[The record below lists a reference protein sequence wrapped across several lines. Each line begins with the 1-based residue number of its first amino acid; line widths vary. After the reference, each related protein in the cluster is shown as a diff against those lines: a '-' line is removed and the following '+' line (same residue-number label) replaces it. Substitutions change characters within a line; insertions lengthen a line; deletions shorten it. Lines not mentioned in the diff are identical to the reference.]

1 MRLVPSALVLSL
13 ALALPAMAE
22 TPVTADA
29 AARTSLGLT
38 VYQSDFALV
47 EDVRRVTLND
57 GATVVHLPD
66 VSEAMIAASAQVLPV
81 GSGSPFTVR
90 SQGLG
95 GAVADTESLLRA
107 YEGREI
113 TVLRVLDSGEE
124 VHQRARILRAA
135 PQVIAEIDGKIH
147 VGLPGQPVFD
157 ALPPDLPLR
166 SGLSATLDGTKAGA
180 APLALRYLTRG
191 LSWTADHVL
200 TLAPDR
206 TKADLTTWATLRNGT
221 TQDWRSANLA
231 VVAGDVR
238 LPDGGNGPIPMM
250 TRAMAS
256 PPMME
261 KDASG
266 GVQREA
272 TDGVHVYRMAAPIT
286 LTAQETRQVRLLGAT
301 ALPIETVYEDEG
313 NPYAFHDR
321 HAGERR
327 SHPATLLVLRN
338 AADGPL
344 GAPLPAGPI
353 RVYAAD
359 SSGHARFVG
368 GAPLPPVPVGEEARV
383 EIGRA
388 FDLTVE
394 RTQTAFKRLS
404 EKVVESSHRITVR
417 NGGADPA
424 TVRIIETLPGDW
436 EITEASQPH
445 EKKDAA
451 RALWPV
457 TVPANGA
464 VDLTFTVRTQ
474 F

>member
-1 MRLVPSALVLSL
+1 MRLVSSALVLSVAL
-13 ALALPAMAE
+13 SAPALAQTPATAE
-22 TPVTADA
+22 AS
-29 AARTSLGLT
+29 ARTSLGLT

-47 EDVRRVTLND
+47 EDVRRVTLGD

-81 GSGSPFTVR
+81 GSGSAFTVR
-90 SQGLG
+90 SLGLG
-95 GAVADTESLLRA
+95 GAVADTASLLRA
-107 YEGREI
+107 YEGKEI
-113 TVLRVLDSGEE
+113 TVLRFLDSGEE
-124 VHQRARILRAA
+124 VRTRARLLRAGL
-135 PQVIAEIDGKIH
+135 QVIAEIDGRIH

-157 ALPPDLPLR
+157 ALPPELPLR
-166 SGLSATLDGTKAGA
+166 AGLTATLDGTQAGA

-200 TLAPDR
+200 TLAPGR
-206 TKADLTTWATLRNGT
+206 TTADLTTWATLRNGT

-238 LPDGGNGPIPMM
+238 LPEGGSGPMPPMV
-250 TRAMAS
+250 RAMAS
-256 PPMME
+256 GPMME
-261 KDASG
+261 KASDS
-266 GVQREA
+266 GVEREA
-272 TDGVHVYRMAAPIT
+272 TDGVHVYRMAAPVT
-286 LTAQETRQVRLLGAT
+286 LAAEETRQVRLLGAS
-301 ALPIETVYEDEG
+301 ALPIDTVYEDEG
-313 NPYAFHDR
+313 NPFVYHDR
-321 HAGERR
+321 HGGERR

-338 AADGPL
+338 AANGPL
-344 GAPLPAGPI
+344 GAPLPAGPV

-368 GAPLPPVPVGEEARV
+368 GAALPPVPVGEEARV

-404 EKVVESSHRITVR
+404 DTVVETSHRITVR
-417 NGGADPA
+417 NGGSDPA
-424 TVRIIETLPGDW
+424 TVRVIESLPGDW

-445 EKKDAA
+445 QKKDASH
-451 RALWPV
+451 ALWPV
-457 TVPANGA
+457 TVPDNGS
-464 VDLTFTVRTQ
+464 VDLTFTARTR